1 MMNLFLKSLLAV
13 LVLQTL
19 FTTTASKPTKP
30 AMDSV
35 PTFNRTLDS
44 VPTFNRTLDTAPAF
58 TPIDGT
64 RSKDQ
69 SNVIGAKCAE
79 HRHCADISYCNIKM
93 DEKIGECAMA
103 WWFIM
108 ILVILSPFILI
119 VAAGVL
125 VAVAFVLFAIG
136 LGIYCLGF
144 WISDKWHE
152 SRNSNTDDVK

>member
-1 MMNLFLKSLLAV
+1 
-13 LVLQTL
+13 
-19 FTTTASKPTKP
+19 
-30 AMDSV
+30 
-35 PTFNRTLDS
+35 
-44 VPTFNRTLDTAPAF
+44 
-58 TPIDGT
+58 
-64 RSKDQ
+64 
-69 SNVIGAKCAE
+69 
-79 HRHCADISYCNIKM
+79 M